1 MNVRQ
6 VKIFNVALAT
16 WSGGMLVL
24 FPAATNAFLGNT
36 HALLG
41 LMVGLSSLLYAAH
54 VLSTL
59 IRARTAR
66 WELLSFIVGDLLWI
80 AATLFALMN
89 ETMISTEH
97 GRLVASLVAVGVAIS
112 GFTYARDYYR
122 QSL

>member
-6 VKIFNVALAT
+6 VKIFNIALAT
-16 WSGGMLVL
+16 WSGGMLVF
-24 FPAATNAFLGNT
+24 FPVATNAFLGNT
-36 HALLG
+36 HAALG

-54 VLSTL
+54 VFSTL

-66 WELLSFIVGDLLWI
+66 WELLSFIVGDLFWI
-80 AATLFALMN
+80 GATLFALMN
-89 ETMISTEH
+89 ETMISTEQ
-97 GRLVASLVAVGVAIS
+97 GRLVASLIAIGVAVS